1 MMAGN
6 FYIET
11 SDLETFTFRPPRL
24 LAVVFISE
32 TQHGFK
38 ESTRGARETFATELL
53 IHDDATFGMKRLNF
67 HEWSRMLREFKGQ
80 GYLDDYDNNELIEAE
95 EDANN
100 QYGYTNAEEE
110 HGDEYDST
118 DSEDEFVEYDGEG
131 QDELKDSEEE
141 YEDENTEFKN
151 YDDEYDSTES
161 EEEYEEHEQGHEDNY
176 EHEMNDSE
184 EDYEDENREVTE
196 YDNEYDSTD
205 SE

>member
-1 MMAGN
+1 MYILVSISSTIGPGVVAQIQSVARLAWQAAGWN
-6 FYIET
+6 NTIISDRSHEDKSASTTIVVALSDPDSSYDGGEFYIET

-67 HEWSRMLREFKGQ
+67 HEWSRMLREFNGQ

-100 QYGYTNAEEE
+100 
-110 HGDEYDST
+110 
-118 DSEDEFVEYDGEG
+118 
-131 QDELKDSEEE
+131 
-141 YEDENTEFKN
+141 
-151 YDDEYDSTES
+151 
-161 EEEYEEHEQGHEDNY
+161 
-176 EHEMNDSE
+176 
-184 EDYEDENREVTE
+184 
-196 YDNEYDSTD
+196 
-205 SE
+205 